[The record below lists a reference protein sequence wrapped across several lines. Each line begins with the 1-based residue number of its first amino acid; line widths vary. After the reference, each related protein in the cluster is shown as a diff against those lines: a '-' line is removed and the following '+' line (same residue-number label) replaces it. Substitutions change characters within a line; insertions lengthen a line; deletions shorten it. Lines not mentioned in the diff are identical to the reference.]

1 MTRESKL
8 TKGRI
13 AFEFVSPH
21 GIPDGDE
28 IHVQHTGAIVLNP
41 GRGSPSPVGGLW
53 SIIGGEEAE
62 LIAIEVLRA
71 RGRWPE

>member
-1 MTRESKL
+1 VKRSTDVP

-21 GIPDGDE
+21 GLPDGDE
-28 IHVQHTGAIVLNP
+28 LHVQITGALVLNP
-41 GRGSPSPVGGLW
+41 DSGGLW
-53 SIIGGEEAE
+53 SIIGSEDSER
-62 LIAIEVLRA
+62 IAIEILKA